1 MAVEL
6 KTGKYQIYH
15 IPNQKIGC
23 TTNIEK
29 RVIKEQGFKR
39 HEFEILFETDD
50 IKEAAV
56 VEKTLQKD
64 LGYKVDIKPY
74 DKLFNNMKNQ
84 INVTDQTTTFPIAY
98 DEINA
103 EFLADLSWETKYG
116 KVTIDSIDKKD
127 WILDNIKKSMFNH
140 NRSYV
145 YNKALYEAGPFQ
157 KYNPNDIDIFNNI
170 REWANTRGITSNGN
184 SQTQYIKLM
193 EEAGELAV
201 GLLKESKPEI
211 KDAIGDMIVVLT
223 NLASL
228 EGFTIED
235 CINSAYNEISDRK
248 GKMINGTFVKDE

>member
-1 MAVEL
+1 
-6 KTGKYQIYH
+6 
-15 IPNQKIGC
+15 
-23 TTNIEK
+23 
-29 RVIKEQGFKR
+29 
-39 HEFEILFETDD
+39 
-50 IKEAAV
+50 
-56 VEKTLQKD
+56 
-64 LGYKVDIKPY
+64 
-74 DKLFNNMKNQ
+74 MKNQ